1 MIVSL
6 WLFVSSIKEI
16 VLTGATVVA
25 IAIVFLTPNFTIIT
39 NAQQQQQ
46 HQQSLPTSSQSSLP
60 PPSSAVTQSSG
71 SSPTLLNKK
80 DSFRVQLPERWVIQ
94 DINNTGFT

>member
-1 MIVSL
+1 MTVSL
-6 WLFVSSIKEI
+6 WLSVSSIKAI
-16 VLTGATVVA
+16 ALTGATVVA

-46 HQQSLPTSSQSSLP
+46 QHEQSLPTSSQSSLP
-60 PPSSAVTQSSG
+60 PPSSAVIQSSG

-80 DSFRVQLPERWVIQ
+80 DSFRAQLPEGWVIQ
-94 DINNTGFT
+94 DINNA